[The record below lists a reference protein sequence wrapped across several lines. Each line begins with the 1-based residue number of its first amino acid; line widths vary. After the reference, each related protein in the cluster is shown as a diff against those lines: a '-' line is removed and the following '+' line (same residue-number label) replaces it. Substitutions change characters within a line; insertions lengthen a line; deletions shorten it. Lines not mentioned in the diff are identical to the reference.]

1 MKIKA
6 RVLKRC
12 EFSVTCHDV
21 EQDSAVR
28 YLRVG
33 TAALSDSGTSDG
45 SNLWVTRS
53 ARASHCKINVWL
65 SFRALA
71 RYFRPNERSR
81 RFVRW
86 MLMSLYKRSLL
97 SRK

>member
-28 YLRVG
+28 YLHVG
-33 TAALSDSGTSDG
+33 TAALSDSVTSDG
-45 SNLWVTRS
+45 SNLWVIRS
-53 ARASHCKINVWL
+53 GSRESLQDQRLAVLLRAGPLFPAQRTVA
-65 SFRALA
+65 SFR
-71 RYFRPNERSR
+71 
-81 RFVRW
+81 
-86 MLMSLYKRSLL
+86 LL
-97 SRK
+97 DAHVLV

>member
-1 MKIKA
+1 LKFNPLLSAAETAGGAARAVHATSAVAVMKIKA

-33 TAALSDSGTSDG
+33 TAALSDSVTSDG
-45 SNLWVTRS
+45 SNL
-53 ARASHCKINVWL
+53 
-65 SFRALA
+65 
-71 RYFRPNERSR
+71 
-81 RFVRW
+81 
-86 MLMSLYKRSLL
+86 
-97 SRK
+97 

>member
-1 MKIKA
+1 VAVMKIKA

-28 YLRVG
+28 YLHVG
-33 TAALSDSGTSDG
+33 TAALSDSVTSDG

-65 SFRALA
+65 SFRRAGPLFPA
-71 RYFRPNERSR
+71 QRTFA
-81 RFVRW
+81 
-86 MLMSLYKRSLL
+86 SLRSLDAHVPV
-97 SRK
+97 